1 MIIIR
6 INRGRRVNL
15 GRVRGGGPQAFG
27 YLMSATGVGALGGAV
42 FLASRRNILGLGKVV
57 VVAGI
62 MYGLGLFALSL
73 AHYLFL
79 FLVIALGGWKPR
91 TAPALR
97 KETF

>member
-1 MIIIR
+1 MMIIR

-27 YLMSATGVGALGGAV
+27 YLMSATGVGALGG
-42 FLASRRNILGLGKVV
+42 
-57 VVAGI
+57 
-62 MYGLGLFALSL
+62 
-73 AHYLFL
+73 
-79 FLVIALGGWKPR
+79 WKPR